1 MSQVKEQDKTP
12 EEQLSKVNIGNQ
24 PWKEF
29 KATMVKMIHNLRKW
43 MEAQTERIQEMF
55 IFLEGL
61 VLYFKKTFI
70 NFQYQNSY
78 TIVFFFFSQ
87 LVPKEDHTKGE
98 NILSQLSFRMH
109 T

>member
-1 MSQVKEQDKTP
+1 MEK
-12 EEQLSKVNIGNQ
+12 GN
-24 PWKEF
+24 PSEKEF
-29 KATMVKMIHNLRKW
+29 GIIIVKMVQDLRKL